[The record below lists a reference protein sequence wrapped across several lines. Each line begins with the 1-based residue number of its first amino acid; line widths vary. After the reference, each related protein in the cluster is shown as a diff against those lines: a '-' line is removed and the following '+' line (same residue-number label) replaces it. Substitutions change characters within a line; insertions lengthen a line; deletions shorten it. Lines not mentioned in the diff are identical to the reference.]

1 MDTTAKRV
9 ALEPVIWQLLLMP
22 WRPVS
27 SNYSPIYT
35 KEELD
40 KSPKCGFKRDLG
52 GHGCLVN
59 EHGQYFFLPTAA
71 CQAIREAHQGTHYR
85 REALYY
91 WLVEVM
97 LAPGMKSNN
106 PNMRGP
112 PIRPIQTR
120 GTYPER
126 TGRLISLSHWEHRAI
141 SGIFGASSHI
151 FWVDRSIPR

>member
-9 ALEPVIWQLLLMP
+9 ALEPVPWQLSLIS
-22 WRPVS
+22 WRPDPL
-27 SNYSPIYT
+27 NYSSIYT

-40 KSPKCGFKRDLG
+40 KTRKWGFKRDIG
-52 GHGCLVN
+52 GHGWLVN
-59 EHGQYFFLPTAA
+59 EHGQYFFSPTAA

-85 REALYY
+85 REALYN

-97 LAPGMKSNN
+97 VTPGMKSSN

-112 PIRPIQTR
+112 QIRPIQTR

-126 TGRLISLSHWEHRAI
+126 TGRLISLSHWEHRATSDI
-141 SGIFGASSHI
+141 S
-151 FWVDRSIPR
+151 WC